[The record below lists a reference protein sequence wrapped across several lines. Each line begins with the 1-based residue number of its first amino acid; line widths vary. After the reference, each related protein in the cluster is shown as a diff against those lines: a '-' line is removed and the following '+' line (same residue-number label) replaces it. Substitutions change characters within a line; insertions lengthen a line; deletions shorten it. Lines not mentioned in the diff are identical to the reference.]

1 MPQSFSEF
9 LKSCEGKLYRDLI
22 KHHYTKQDLQKLNF
36 TMFSTASM
44 ISKNFEKDIE
54 KIMEFTANQF
64 CELTPMI
71 DKKIY
76 DRYTVEDAAS
86 LVFQL
91 FINFSENDNYYKLPE
106 DIKEPKDLYKN
117 AEHEEL
123 AWNLFQVVTL
133 NLAWMCSKHKPIRQI
148 FGLRKGLFG

>member
-1 MPQSFSEF
+1 MSQSFSEF
-9 LKSCEGKLYRDLI
+9 IKSCDGKLYRDLI

-44 ISKNFEKDIE
+44 ISKDFEKDIE
-54 KIMEFTANQF
+54 EIMEFTASQF

-71 DKKIY
+71 DKSIY
-76 DRYTVEDAAS
+76 DRYTVEEAAN
-86 LVFQL
+86 LIFRL
-91 FINFSENDNYYKLPE
+91 FINFSENDNNYKLPK
-106 DIKEPKDLYKN
+106 DIKEEKDFYKN
-117 AEHEEL
+117 AEYEEL

-133 NLAWMCSKHKPIRQI
+133 NLAWKCSKHKSIRKI